1 MSKLESL
8 WETDQYFT
16 YKDKKIRVRFL
27 EEYFDSVPRLIVDE
41 RKLLKEDI
49 HIRGLDE
56 SIKINPQGQVL
67 DGHTR
72 IEICE
77 EINWKTIDEKPI
89 KPKFEVK
96 EFSTKQ
102 EEREYVIKTNLM
114 RRQLNAFQ
122 KVRLIS
128 KLYNNNPHSRK
139 EQTRYDVLLE
149 LKKGKLMSSK
159 MIGGIIGMHKANVLK
174 VLKGLKE
181 DYCANFKT
189 EIEGSNKTARAV
201 HYYYILPKGEGI
213 LYKGRPEAVTL
224 KKLGRSIGVARD
236 HVSRA
241 IFLLDHANSYT
252 LGKLERGDIGIMTA
266 YLEIIKPEK
275 EDHKVTSYSYL
286 RGDTQ
291 VKCIH
296 CGKTSMKKE
305 WTLIKRGRKQS

>member
-16 YKDKKIRVRFL
+16 YKGKKLRIRFL
-27 EEYFDSVPRLIVDE
+27 EEYFDSVPRPIVEE

-49 HIRGLDE
+49 SRSGLDE
-56 SIKINPQGQVL
+56 PIKINPQGEVL

-77 EINWKTIDEKPI
+77 ELNWKTIDEKHI

-122 KVRLIS
+122 KVRLVS
-128 KLYNNNPHSRK
+128 KLYNNNPHSK
-139 EQTRYDVLLE
+139 MEQTRYDILLVLKNGE
-149 LKKGKLMSSK
+149 SNAKE
-159 MIGGIIGMHKANVLK
+159 IGAVIGMHKGNVLK
-174 VLKGLKE
+174 VLRGLKE
-181 DYCANFKT
+181 DFCVNYKVK
-189 EIEGSNKTARAV
+189 EGQFCKPI
-201 HYYYILPKGEGI
+201 HYYHILPKGEGI

-241 IFLLDHANSYT
+241 IFLMDHANSYT

-275 EDHKVTSYSYL
+275 EAHKIGSYSYL
-286 RGDTQ
+286 KSDPLLQDKHYQR
-291 VKCIH
+291 
-296 CGKTSMKKE
+296 SF
-305 WTLIKRGRKQS
+305 